1 MVEFSSST
9 LPMASMR
16 AESLATREP
25 SPSPVVPA
33 SPVRVTIF
41 DKRWP
46 TMDTAKVQVRRSV
59 TKSPRRGKLTAGR
72 LCYDGS
78 RRIRRTFP

>member
-1 MVEFSSST
+1 MVELSSST

-25 SPSPVVPA
+25 SPNPVVPA

-46 TMDTAKVQVRRSV
+46 TMACNEVESRRSV
-59 TKSPRRGKLTAGR
+59 TKSPGTGKLTSPVLLRWPEGTR
-72 LCYDGS
+72 S
-78 RRIRRTFP
+78 RA